1 MVIEGGGK
9 LEQSVEIQSR
19 ELVERKMAW
28 DDGPRAY
35 RPSAAQEP
43 VAL

>member
-9 LEQSVEIQSR
+9 LGHSVEIQSR

-28 DDGPRAY
+28 DDGRCAY
-35 RPSAAQEP
+35 RPSSAPEP
-43 VAL
+43 VAQ